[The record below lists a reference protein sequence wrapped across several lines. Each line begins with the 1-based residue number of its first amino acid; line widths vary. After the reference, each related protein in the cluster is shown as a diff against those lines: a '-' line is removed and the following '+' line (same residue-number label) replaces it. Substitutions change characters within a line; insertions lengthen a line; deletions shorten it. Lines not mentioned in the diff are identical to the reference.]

1 MIKVVQ
7 YGCGKMSKYTM
18 RYVMENGYEL
28 VGAIDINP
36 AVIGKDVSEVIEC
49 DNVGVKISP
58 VSEAE
63 NLLKEVKP
71 DICIITTMSLMNDVK
86 DALLLCARLG
96 INAITTCE
104 EAFYPFNSSPVLTE
118 KIDKLAKENNCTI
131 TGSGYQDAF
140 WGNLISTLAGTTHK
154 ITKIKGSS
162 SYNVEDYGIALAK
175 AHGAGLTLDEFE
187 TEVASADNISEEER
201 QKIIEVRN
209 LKVLQKQVDAI
220 SKGFE
225 KEKVVEFKN
234 EYNQFKKDSWRLTIK
249 DELLKQME
257 IYSKYQKGVANEN
270 NFYINT
276 MANFAEVEKPGREP
290 DYISYNRNFEI
301 SSMYWYTKEGVI
313 RGSDHWGKGVASCDW
328 FLNNN
333 VGKLVVGENRQYGF
347 CKWDEFVEK
356 TQILELEKD
365 GKKTEFL
372 MTLENVIGKDK
383 DTGDTLVKNGDYIV
397 SVDRDGFCYTESTL
411 DYVPEKESIS
421 PEKIA
426 DLKRKAIER
435 EKENQEEMRKI
446 ALRKEEERIAK
457 EERTKKLV
465 RFRENADFYISK
477 LDEMIGDDFKNF
489 LEKNKIGYE
498 TRISKKGN
506 EIIIIPELNNIQA
519 TLKEFESRNDLKREI
534 ARYLVLKNKL

>member
-49 DNVGVKISP
+49 DKISS

-201 QKIIEVRN
+201 QELINKGEFLPSYMWNTNGWLCDKLGLHVTSQVQKCVPITHDEDIESSTLGMTVKAGQATGMSAVVTTQTEEGIVIESECIGKVYSKDDFDCNNWTVYGEPNTNLIIERPSTVE
-209 LKVLQKQVDAI
+209 LTCSAI
-220 SKGFE
+220 VNRIEDVIS
-225 KEKVVEFKN
+225 
-234 EYNQFKKDSWRLTIK
+234 
-249 DELLKQME
+249 
-257 IYSKYQKGVANEN
+257 
-270 NFYINT
+270 
-276 MANFAEVEKPGREP
+276 AEAG
-290 DYISYNRNFEI
+290 
-301 SSMYWYTKEGVI
+301 
-313 RGSDHWGKGVASCDW
+313 
-328 FLNNN
+328 
-333 VGKLVVGENRQYGF
+333 
-347 CKWDEFVEK
+347 
-356 TQILELEKD
+356 
-365 GKKTEFL
+365 
-372 MTLENVIGKDK
+372 
-383 DTGDTLVKNGDYIV
+383 
-397 SVDRDGFCYTESTL
+397 
-411 DYVPEKESIS
+411 YVPTSRMGE
-421 PEKIA
+421 
-426 DLKRKAIER
+426 LKYR
-435 EKENQEEMRKI
+435 
-446 ALRKEEERIAK
+446 
-457 EERTKKLV
+457 
-465 RFRENADFYISK
+465 
-477 LDEMIGDDFKNF
+477 
-489 LEKNKIGYE
+489 
-498 TRISKKGN
+498 
-506 EIIIIPELNNIQA
+506 
-519 TLKEFESRNDLKREI
+519 LK
-534 ARYLVLKNKL
+534 

>member
-18 RYVMENGYEL
+18 RYVVENGYEL

-49 DNVGVKISP
+49 DNVDVKISP

-201 QKIIEVRN
+201 QELINKGEFLPSYMWNTNGWLCDKLGLHVTSQVQKCVPITHDEDIESSTLGMTVKAGQATGMSAVVTTQTEEGIVIESECIGKVYSKDDFDCNNWTVYGEPNTNLIIERPSTVE
-209 LKVLQKQVDAI
+209 LTCSAI
-220 SKGFE
+220 VNRIEDVIS
-225 KEKVVEFKN
+225 
-234 EYNQFKKDSWRLTIK
+234 
-249 DELLKQME
+249 
-257 IYSKYQKGVANEN
+257 
-270 NFYINT
+270 
-276 MANFAEVEKPGREP
+276 AEAG
-290 DYISYNRNFEI
+290 
-301 SSMYWYTKEGVI
+301 
-313 RGSDHWGKGVASCDW
+313 
-328 FLNNN
+328 
-333 VGKLVVGENRQYGF
+333 
-347 CKWDEFVEK
+347 
-356 TQILELEKD
+356 
-365 GKKTEFL
+365 
-372 MTLENVIGKDK
+372 
-383 DTGDTLVKNGDYIV
+383 
-397 SVDRDGFCYTESTL
+397 
-411 DYVPEKESIS
+411 YVPTSRMGE
-421 PEKIA
+421 
-426 DLKRKAIER
+426 LKYR
-435 EKENQEEMRKI
+435 
-446 ALRKEEERIAK
+446 
-457 EERTKKLV
+457 
-465 RFRENADFYISK
+465 
-477 LDEMIGDDFKNF
+477 
-489 LEKNKIGYE
+489 
-498 TRISKKGN
+498 
-506 EIIIIPELNNIQA
+506 
-519 TLKEFESRNDLKREI
+519 LK
-534 ARYLVLKNKL
+534 